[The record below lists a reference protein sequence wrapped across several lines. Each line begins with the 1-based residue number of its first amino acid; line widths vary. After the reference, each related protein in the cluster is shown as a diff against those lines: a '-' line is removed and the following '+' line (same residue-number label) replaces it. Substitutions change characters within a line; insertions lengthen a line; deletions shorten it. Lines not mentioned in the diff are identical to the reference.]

1 MLLARAKAGRDTRNV
16 LVQQLTA
23 RISALSEAVRDSIRG
38 RLEID
43 VLATYGVQFRYTVN
57 GRHLRDVDMS
67 SVVNEKT
74 SGFSLRNVLAVGP
87 KLGVFGSRLS
97 SVERPVG
104 LSTEQGSP
112 LGAVVN

>member
-43 VLATYGVQFRYTVN
+43 VLATYSVQFRYTVN
-57 GRHLRDVDMS
+57 GRHLREADMS
-67 SVVNEKT
+67 NVVDERRA
-74 SGFSLRNVLAVGP
+74 GFLRNVLAVGP
-87 KLGVFGSRLS
+87 TLVVLGRGLLS
-97 SVERPVG
+97 VG
-104 LSTEQGSP
+104 TT
-112 LGAVVN
+112 